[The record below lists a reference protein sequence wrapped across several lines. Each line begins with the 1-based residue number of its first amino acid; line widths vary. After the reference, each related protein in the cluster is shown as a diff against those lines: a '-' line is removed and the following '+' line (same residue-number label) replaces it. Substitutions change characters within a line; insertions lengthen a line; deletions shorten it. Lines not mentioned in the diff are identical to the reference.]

1 MRSRVVLGLLI
12 GIAAACSKAP
22 APAPKPKPAAAA
34 AKPSLPPPP
43 TPAQLAQA
51 ETAKNVAG
59 QATDG
64 FVVVPAGQF
73 VMGSAAQET
82 DDAYND
88 APQHSVTLT
97 RPFEMQATEVT
108 VAQYAALM
116 PAQASQKS
124 ECADCPVVNVS
135 WFEAVTYC
143 NALSKQRGLPSCVT
157 LAGTEPTFS
166 VLNCSGYR
174 LPTEAEWEY
183 AARAGTTGPRYGELG
198 EVAWYDE
205 NAALKPHPVG
215 QKKANAWGLFDMLGN
230 AYEWTWDWQGD
241 YPTAP
246 VSDPLGA
253 ASGINRVFRG
263 GGFKH
268 PDVEAR
274 AGFRNAYGPSNQVEF
289 IGFRCVRTLAK

>member
-1 MRSRVVLGLLI
+1 MRSQVVLALLT
-12 GIAAACSKAP
+12 ATLAACAKQPPPQAR
-22 APAPKPKPAAAA
+22 PKQPVAAQPPIA
-34 AKPSLPPPP
+34 PPPP
-43 TPAQLAQA
+43 TPAQVAQA
-51 ETAKNVAG
+51 EAAKTVAG
-59 QATDG
+59 QATEG

-73 VMGSAAQET
+73 VMGSAPQET

-108 VAQYAALM
+108 VAQYGARM
-116 PAQASQKS
+116 PAQASQRS
-124 ECADCPVVNVS
+124 ECTDCPVVNVS

-143 NALSKQRGLPSCVT
+143 NALSKRRGLPSCVT
-157 LAGTEPTFS
+157 LAGTEPTFAG
-166 VLNCSGYR
+166 LGCTGYR

-183 AARAGTTGPRYGELG
+183 AARAGSTAVRYAELSDI
-198 EVAWYDE
+198 AWYDE
-205 NAALKPHPVG
+205 NAGLKPHAVG

-241 YPTAP
+241 YPTVP
-246 VSDPLGA
+246 ISDPLGA
-253 ASGINRVFRG
+253 ATGINRVFRG

-274 AGFRNAYGPSNQVEF
+274 AGFRNAYGPGNQVEF
-289 IGFRCVRTLAK
+289 IGFRCVRTLAR